1 MSKTNCPNCGAA
13 LDIFKSKCEFCGTK
27 NINMTDIDLAS
38 GEAANFIFRL
48 PHNITDANGQEVY
61 MSMLAIPKLDTIE
74 MVSEPISIY
83 SSLGNAPLCTYK
95 HETNLQMGL
104 TLDAVPRKVQ
114 EKDTLCTLSYK
125 D

>member
-125 D
+125 N

>member
-48 PHNITDANGQEVY
+48 PHNITNANGQEVY
-61 MSMLAIPKLDTIE
+61 MSMLAIPRLDTIE
-74 MVSEPISIY
+74 MVSEPVHVYGGLSD
-83 SSLGNAPLCTYK
+83 APLCSYVG
-95 HETNLQMGL
+95 ETNLQLGL
-104 TLDAVPRKVQ
+104 TLDAVPRQK